1 VAEGRGKLQAESND
15 ERVHKYLNIAP
26 GKPGDESFQSRAKG
40 LSLVGHHP
48 LRSTGDYSDGSGLR
62 LRLGLGGWMSTAI
75 VVTPSPYFAVTDQY
89 GRFLIERLPAGE
101 YEMETWHERL
111 GSKNQRILVFESAQS
126 SVEVV
131 YHFNHKMP

>member
-1 VAEGRGKLQAESND
+1 MAQG
-15 ERVHKYLNIAP
+15 P
-26 GKPGDESFQSRAKG
+26 
-40 LSLVGHHP
+40 
-48 LRSTGDYSDGSGLR
+48 R
-62 LRLGLGGWMSTAI
+62 LRLGLGAWMSTAI

>member
-1 VAEGRGKLQAESND
+1 M
-15 ERVHKYLNIAP
+15 
-26 GKPGDESFQSRAKG
+26 
-40 LSLVGHHP
+40 GHHP
-48 LRSTGDYSDGSGLR
+48 VRSTGDYSDGSGLR

-75 VVTPSPYFAVTDQY
+75 VVTRSPYFAVTDRY
-89 GRFLIERLPAGE
+89 GRFVIERLPAGE

-131 YHFNHKMP
+131 YHFNQKTP